1 MEMDEKIQTAVKAL
15 NRHGFKAEF
24 IADCESA
31 KKLILG
37 RIPGDARVGIPGSK
51 TIRQL
56 GLDQALRERGQTTYD
71 HWLAGLSAEE
81 VLKMRK
87 AQLTCDVL
95 LSSANAITE
104 SGEIYNM
111 DGVGNRIAPMIFGPA
126 LVLIVV
132 GKNKIV
138 PDLESARERL
148 RKIAAPQRA
157 AELNLKLSCVQS
169 GECYD
174 CNSPARICRA
184 ELILHRAP
192 SLTRIEVYIIDKELG
207 N

>member
-1 MEMDEKIQTAVKAL
+1 MEEKIQAVLKAL
-15 NRHGFKAEF
+15 NRHGFKAAF
-24 IADCESA
+24 IADEESA
-31 KKLILG
+31 KKLILE
-37 RIPGDARVGIPGSK
+37 RIPRDAKVGIPGSK

-71 HWLAGLSAEE
+71 HWLPGLNAEE

-87 AQLTCDVL
+87 AQLSCDVL
-95 LSSANAITE
+95 LCSANAITE
-104 SGEIYNM
+104 TGEIYNM
-111 DGVGNRIAPMIFGPA
+111 DGVGNRIAPMIFGPK
-126 LVLIVV
+126 LVLIAV
-132 GKNKIV
+132 GPNKIV
-138 PDLESARERL
+138 PDLEAARERL

-157 AELNLKLSCVQS
+157 SELNLKLTCVKT
-169 GECYD
+169 GECDD

-192 SLTRIEVYIIDKELG
+192 SLTKIEVYIIDKELG